1 MDSCCATAL
10 ETGFGARD
18 VAEDLAAY
26 RLGGL
31 GADQGKLLAALVA
44 DGVDGKTVLDI
55 GGGIGAIH
63 HDLIRAGARSITDVD
78 GSSAYIAAAQ
88 DEARRQGHLDRITYQ
103 HGDFVEL
110 ADSIEPADVVIL
122 LRVLCC
128 YPDMRALVGAS
139 ARRARRSYGVIYPR
153 STWWMRAA
161 GTVYGILRSRTGQ
174 LSGPGYVHAERD
186 VDAAVRSEG
195 FTPIVDDSTWF
206 WRIALYRRVE
216 APAAGYRPQPG
227 RSRSSGPT

>member
-1 MDSCCATAL
+1 MDTCCATDL
-10 ETGFGARD
+10 ESGFGARD

-26 RLGGL
+26 RRGGL
-31 GADQGKLLAALVA
+31 GADQRKLIAALVA
-44 DGVDGKTVLDI
+44 DGVDGRTVLDI

-63 HDLIRAGARSITDVD
+63 HDLLRAGARSVTDVD

-88 DEARRQGHLDRITYQ
+88 HEARRQGLLDQITYQ

-110 ADSIEPADVVIL
+110 ADGIEPADIVIL

-128 YPDMRALVGAS
+128 YPHMPVLVQAS

-161 GTVYGILRSRTGQ
+161 ATVYGVLRSRTGQ
-174 LSGPGYVHAERD
+174 LSGPGHVHAERD
-186 VDAAVRSEG
+186 VDAAIRSEG
-195 FTPIVDDSTWF
+195 FSPVMDDSTWF

-216 APAAGYRPQPG
+216 APTA
-227 RSRSSGPT
+227 

>member
-1 MDSCCATAL
+1 MDTCCATDL
-10 ETGFGARD
+10 ESGFGARD
-18 VAEDLAAY
+18 VAEDLTAY
-26 RLGGL
+26 RRGGL
-31 GADQGKLLAALVA
+31 GADQRKLLAALVA
-44 DGVDGKTVLDI
+44 EGVDGTTVLDI

-63 HDLIRAGARSITDVD
+63 HDLILAGARSITDVD
-78 GSSAYIAAAQ
+78 GSSMYIAAARA
-88 DEARRQGHLDRITYQ
+88 EAARQGITDRIAYQ

-110 ADSIEPADVVIL
+110 ADGIEPAEVVIL

-128 YPDMRALVGAS
+128 YPDMPALVRAS

-161 GTVYGILRSRTGQ
+161 AAVYGVLRSRTGQ
-174 LSGPGYVHAERD
+174 LSGPGYVHVERD

-195 FTPIVDDSTWF
+195 FSPVMEDSTWF

-216 APAAGYRPQPG
+216 APTA
-227 RSRSSGPT
+227 

>member
-1 MDSCCATAL
+1 VDTCCANDL
-10 ETGFGARD
+10 ERGFGARD

-26 RLGGL
+26 RRGGL
-31 GADQGKLLAALVA
+31 GADQRQLLAALVA
-44 DGVDGKTVLDI
+44 DGVQDRTVLDI

-63 HDLIRAGARSITDVD
+63 HDLLRAGARSVTDVD

-88 DEARRQGHLDRITYQ
+88 DEARHQGDLDRIDYR

-110 ADSIEPADVVIL
+110 ADGIEPADIVIL

-128 YPDMRALVGAS
+128 YPDMPALVRAS
-139 ARRARRSYGVIYPR
+139 ARRARGSYGVIYPR

-161 GTVYGILRSRTGQ
+161 GTAYGVLRSRTGQ

-186 VDAAVRSEG
+186 VDRTIRSEG
-195 FTPIVDDSTWF
+195 FESVVSDATFF

-216 APAAGYRPQPG
+216 TAVA
-227 RSRSSGPT
+227 